1 MGIDPTY
8 LISLGI
14 TSASFPS
21 ECYSVNLDTRRKC
34 LDSCT
39 VATCP
44 LAQSY
49 WGYVPSFIPN
59 ILFLVL
65 FGLSTLAFTLQIFLS
80 KRYLLFSIVMI
91 SGGILDVI
99 GYAARIWA
107 RNHLW
112 TEVCESPNSTGTF
125 VILYRNHS

>member
-14 TSASFPS
+14 TSTSFPP
-21 ECYSVNLDTRRKC
+21 ECYSVNVDTRRKC
-34 LDSCT
+34 LDACT

-49 WGYVPSFIPN
+49 WGYNPSFIAN
-59 ILFLVL
+59 VLFLVL
-65 FGLSTLAFTLQIFLS
+65 FGFSTLAFTLQTFLS
-80 KRYLLFSIVMI
+80 KRYLLFSLAMI

-125 VILYRNHS
+125 LMLYRNHS